1 MFSPFGSVGSSFP
14 TVTLYFMGGVAM
26 SVKPEN
32 YLLQQASVVSHRRI
46 SGLTVSWRGC
56 LKCYNTL
63 SIMVAGQQC
72 IVVHWLAK
80 EPGPRNNY
88 TRRLASLTLD
98 TVNQF
103 RLRI

>member
-1 MFSPFGSVGSSFP
+1 MFLPFGSVDSSFP

-32 YLLQQASVVSHRRI
+32 YLLQQASVVSHCI
-46 SGLTVSWRGC
+46 SGLIVSLRGC
-56 LKCYNTL
+56 LKCYNIM

-88 TRRLASLTLD
+88 TWRLASLTLD

>member
-1 MFSPFGSVGSSFP
+1 
-14 TVTLYFMGGVAM
+14 MGGVAM

-32 YLLQQASVVSHRRI
+32 YLLQQASVVSRI
-46 SGLTVSWRGC
+46 SGLTVSWRGY
-56 LKCYNTL
+56 LKCNNIM

-88 TRRLASLTLD
+88 TWRLASLTLH

-103 RLRI
+103 RLHN